1 MREYLLVAVMAGVIT
16 FVATP
21 AVRWLAIRF
30 GAFTPVRGRD
40 VHTTPIPRLGG
51 IGMLVGFAAALLV
64 ADRLPYLSRTIS
76 DNFGPLI
83 GVLVAATL
91 ITALGAVDDFR
102 ELDPITKFAGQMIA
116 AGVMAYAGV
125 TMVNIPIGVQT
136 ILPAPILVGITILIV
151 IATTTAVNFVDGL
164 DGLAAGIV
172 AIAGLTFFLWTYS
185 LASRSEPGSVF
196 SSAAFI
202 AAALVGI
209 CVGFLPHNFHP
220 ARLFMGDAGALLL
233 GLLLSAATI
242 SFTGN
247 FDPAASTGPAA
258 NFASW
263 LPIALPVLIL
273 ALPIIDVVWA
283 VVRRRGKFW
292 TADSKHLHHR
302 MLQMGHPHREAVLLL
317 YLWSA
322 AGAIGILALAYLP
335 AILAVTVL
343 FVLLAVSLA
352 LTWGLPRWRRTR
364 SL

>member
-1 MREYLLVAVMAGVIT
+1 MREYVLVAVIAGVIT
-16 FVATP
+16 FVITP

-40 VHTTPIPRLGG
+40 VHTTPVPRLGG
-51 IGMLVGFAAALLV
+51 VGMLVGFAAALLV
-64 ADRLPYLSRTIS
+64 ADHLPYLSQTVS
-76 DNFGPLI
+76 GNFGQLI

-91 ITALGAVDDFR
+91 ITALGAIDDFR

-125 TMVNIPIGVQT
+125 TMVNIPLGGQT
-136 ILPAPILVGITILIV
+136 ILPTPILAAITVLIV
-151 IATTTAVNFVDGL
+151 VATTTAVNFVDGL

-172 AIAGLTFFLWTYS
+172 AIAGTTFFLWTYS
-185 LASRSEPGSVF
+185 LASRDVPRSVF

-202 AAALVGI
+202 AAALVGV
-209 CVGFLPHNFHP
+209 CLGFLPHNFHP

-247 FDPAASTGPAA
+247 FDPAGSTGQSATY
-258 NFASW
+258 ASW
-263 LPIALPVLIL
+263 LPIALPMLIL

-292 TADSKHLHHR
+292 AADSKHLHHR

-322 AGAIGILALAYLP
+322 AGALGILALAYLP
-335 AILAVTVL
+335 AAVAL
-343 FVLLAVSLA
+343 PLLAVMLTASLA
-352 LTWGLPRWRRTR
+352 LTWGLPKWRRTR